1 MNKKEK
7 ELIVEALDFYVLW
20 QESIKRNFK
29 KIENGFLYEGK
40 IKYAEVFTAWVP
52 EWCNPTLSDSIVIN
66 KGVPVKPPE
75 LVKVPAVEQEGS
87 ALITFFICQLA
98 SLPPAS
104 PAYLVRTW

>member
-40 IKYAEVFTAWVP
+40 INYAEVFKYQ
-52 EWCNPTLSDSIVIN
+52 EHKDLLN
-66 KGVPVKPPE
+66 KMKG
-75 LVKVPAVEQEGS
+75 
-87 ALITFFICQLA
+87 
-98 SLPPAS
+98 
-104 PAYLVRTW
+104 